1 MSGVNSGIIG
11 GIIAVAL
18 LGVLAP
24 VTKKLYYRWNACRHS
39 GYDRT
44 LNAKEAAWLS
54 DNARRLSAE
63 KSNQKYPNWT
73 LFLWSGTLPVMFGMG
88 LFCGLLFLTHK
99 ALLKPID
106 PAAYSWL
113 RVDIGPSIV
122 LAVFLGIFVAAIAM
136 IILAKFSKT
145 LRDYL
150 TYKYGW
156 GYMSPKARGERE
168 IYEELEHQIRKR
180 QLSSDDKY
188 NADHF
193 SNLIFERT
201 SPAWKKWT
209 GAIFSLTVVFLV
221 FDTQYAIDVYEDKI
235 SVSPYF
241 SLSTHVYP
249 LTDIKEI
256 YRECTL
262 GSSDGQEHP
271 YLSYSL
277 QMTDGRE
284 INLFSLE
291 GKGDTPHLDTI
302 EGILPKLENVK
313 FQPTKIDTAPVIK
326 LDPSKEQ
333 CVRFIQKAYDPNT
346 SRRIVT
352 LFDLST

>member
-1 MSGVNSGIIG
+1 MSGVSSGIIG
-11 GIIAVAL
+11 GIVAVAL

-24 VTKKLYYRWNACRHS
+24 VTKKLYYRWNS
-39 GYDRT
+39 NKYPEYDRT
-44 LNAKEAAWLS
+44 LIAKETAWLS
-54 DNARRLSAE
+54 DNASRLSAE
-63 KSNQKYPNWT
+63 KSNQKYPKWT
-73 LFLWSGTLPVMFGMG
+73 LLLWSGTLPVILGMG
-88 LFCGLLFLTHK
+88 LFCGLIFLTHN
-99 ALLKPID
+99 AFLRPID

-113 RVDIGPSIV
+113 RLDFGPSIV
-122 LAVFLGIFVAAIAM
+122 LAVFLGIFVAAIAT
-136 IILAKFSKT
+136 IVLAKYSKT

-150 TYKYGW
+150 TYQYGW
-156 GYMSPKARGERE
+156 GYMNPKARGKPE

-180 QLSSDDKY
+180 QLSSDDEY
-188 NADHF
+188 NSDYF
-193 SNLIFERT
+193 SNLIFGRT

-209 GAIFSLTVVFLV
+209 IAILGSTVVFLV

-241 SLSTHVYP
+241 SLSTHIYP
-249 LTDIKEI
+249 FADVTDI

-262 GSSDGQEHP
+262 GSSDGREHP

-277 QMTDGRE
+277 QMTDGRK

-302 EGILPKLENVK
+302 EGILPKLENAK
-313 FQPTKIDTAPVIK
+313 FQPTKIDAAPVIK
-326 LDPSKEQ
+326 LDPTVKQ
-333 CVRFIQKAYDPNT
+333 CVRFIQQVYDPNT

-352 LFDLST
+352 LFDLTP

>member
-1 MSGVNSGIIG
+1 MAGVSSGIIG
-11 GIIAVAL
+11 GAIAVAL

-24 VTKKLYYRWNACRHS
+24 VTKKLYYRWNSARYPE
-39 GYDRT
+39 YDRT
-44 LNAKEAAWLS
+44 LNAKETAWLS

-63 KSNQKYPNWT
+63 KSIQKYPHWT
-73 LFLWSGTLPVMFGMG
+73 LLLWSGTLPVMLGMG
-88 LFCGLLFLTHK
+88 LFAGIIFLIHN

-113 RVDIGPSIV
+113 RIDIGPSMV

-136 IILAKFSKT
+136 IVLAKYSKT

-150 TYKYGW
+150 TYQYGW
-156 GYMSPKARGERE
+156 GYMNPKARGKQE

-180 QLSSDDKY
+180 HLSSDDEY
-188 NADHF
+188 NSDYF

-209 GAIFSLTVVFLV
+209 GAVFCLTTVFLF
-221 FDTQYAIDVYEDKI
+221 FDTQYAIDVYGDKI
-235 SVSPYF
+235 NVSPYF
-241 SLSTHVYP
+241 SLSTHVYSF
-249 LTDIKEI
+249 TDIKDI
-256 YRECTL
+256 SRECTL
-262 GSSDGQEHP
+262 GSSDRQEHP

-277 QMTDGRE
+277 QMTDGRK

-326 LDPSKEQ
+326 LDPSAVQ
-333 CVRFIQKAYDPNT
+333 CVRFIQQVYDINT

-352 LFDLST
+352 LFDLSP